1 MYRFSIYRLAIVGA
15 INMKGY
21 LKIYVM
27 KELSKGGKTGYELMN
42 SVESSTG
49 FHKPSPGTIYPL
61 LNSLKKNGM
70 VKISEDKNKK
80 IYSLT
85 KKGEEMLSAL
95 IKERKGYMN
104 SIIEILTPIYSKEE
118 LGEVKKT
125 LNFMDK
131 KVKHPM
137 CFDFGIIKKLRS
149 TVMEFASSRRNNGEN
164 RKKFSIIIKSAIKNI
179 RNLK

>member
-1 MYRFSIYRLAIVGA
+1 MYRFTIYRLAIVGA

-70 VKISEDKNKK
+70 VNISEDKNKK

-85 KKGEEMLSAL
+85 KKGEEMLSVL
-95 IKERKGYMN
+95 IKERKRYMN
-104 SIIEILTPIYSKEE
+104 NIIEILTPIYSKEE
-118 LGEVKKT
+118 LREIKKT
-125 LNFMDK
+125 LAFMDK
-131 KVKHPM
+131 KIKHSA
-137 CFDFGIIKKLRS
+137 CNFDIIKKLRS
-149 TVMEFASSRRNNGEN
+149 TVMEFASSRRNNEEN
-164 RKKFSIIIKSAIKNI
+164 REKFSIIIKSTIKKI
-179 RNLK
+179 TDLK